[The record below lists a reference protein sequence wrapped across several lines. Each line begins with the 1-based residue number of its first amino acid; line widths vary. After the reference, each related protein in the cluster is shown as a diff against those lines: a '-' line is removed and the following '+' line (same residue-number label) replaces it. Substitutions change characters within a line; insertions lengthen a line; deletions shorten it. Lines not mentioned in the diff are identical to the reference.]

1 VAKISRRLL
10 SVLACAAAIG
20 SGARA
25 QTFSVLR
32 TFQYFPHGA
41 SPYAPL
47 LRDANGNLYGTA
59 NGGGEN
65 NAGVVFKID
74 TDGKL
79 TVLHT
84 FTGGADGGNPCAG
97 VVADSAGNLYGTTY
111 QGGVAGAGVY
121 HSGAGVVYKIDT
133 SGKFTVLYTFTG
145 GTDGSDP
152 IAGVTLDSAGNLDG
166 TTYYGG
172 TEGDGGCTR

>member
-1 VAKISRRLL
+1 VAKVNRLL
-10 SVLACAAAIG
+10 SVLACAAAIA

-25 QTFSVLR
+25 QTFSVLH

-47 LRDANGNLYGTA
+47 LSDANGNLYGTA

-145 GTDGSDP
+145 ATDGSDP
-152 IAGVTLDSAGNLDG
+152 IAGVTLDSAGNLYG